1 MLLQMASA
9 HAAGKGSTEWL
20 NSLGG
25 AQRMRRRIISQFAV
39 VLSCLAGH
47 AIAGTTLTLTGAGNY
62 TVLDG
67 IYVSPYTA
75 TVGTI
80 ANTPVICD
88 DFVDEVTLGESW
100 NTSVGTVGS
109 TATGLFGTENSR
121 GYGEVAWLSEQ
132 LLANESN
139 SLLQGQISYAIWSVF
154 EGSAVTSWLNA
165 WGDTTTEAGVAY
177 WLGQAA
183 ANVPGPGSGST
194 FSNVTVYTPS
204 PSGLPGTPGQAQE
217 FLVVGTPEAS
227 SVANLAVDFL
237 AFGALLFVFR
247 RNKFATR

>member
-1 MLLQMASA
+1 
-9 HAAGKGSTEWL
+9 
-20 NSLGG
+20 
-25 AQRMRRRIISQFAV
+25 MRRRISQFAV
-39 VLSCLAGH
+39 VLSCVAGYGLAGP
-47 AIAGTTLTLTGAGNY
+47 TTTPLILTGAGNY

-75 TVGTI
+75 TVNGVV
-80 ANTPVICD
+80 NTPVICD

-100 NTSVGTVGS
+100 STSVGTVGS
-109 TATGLFGTENSR
+109 TATGLFGEENIQ

-132 LLANESN
+132 LLANSSN
-139 SLLQGQISYAIWSVF
+139 ALLQGQISYAIWSVF
-154 EGSAVTSWLNA
+154 EGGAVTSWLNTY
-165 WGDTTTEAGVAY
+165 GDTTTEAGVTY
-177 WLGQAA
+177 WLAQAA

-204 PSGLPGTPGQAQE
+204 PSGAPGTPGQAQE
-217 FLVVGTPEAS
+217 FLVVNTAEAS
-227 SVANLAVDFL
+227 TIANLAIDFL